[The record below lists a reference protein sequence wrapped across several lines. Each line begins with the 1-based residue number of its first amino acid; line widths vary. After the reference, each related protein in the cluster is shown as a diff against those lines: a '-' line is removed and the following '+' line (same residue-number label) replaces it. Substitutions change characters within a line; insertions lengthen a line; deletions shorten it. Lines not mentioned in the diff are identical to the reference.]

1 MRRILLFLQQALL
14 FPHILPKAAGS
25 ESGFVAPAGHRRPG
39 AEASAA
45 PLPQTKVA

>member
-14 FPHILPKAAGS
+14 FPHILLKAAGS
-25 ESGFVAPAGHRRPG
+25 ESKFVAPARHRRRG

-45 PLPQTKVA
+45 SPPRTKMA